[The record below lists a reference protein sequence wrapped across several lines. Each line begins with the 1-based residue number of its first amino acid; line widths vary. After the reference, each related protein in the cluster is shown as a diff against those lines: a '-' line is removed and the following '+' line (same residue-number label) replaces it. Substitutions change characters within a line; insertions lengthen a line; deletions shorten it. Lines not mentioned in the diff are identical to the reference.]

1 MAGRGGRGGDGGRD
15 DDRADGLAVSQEL
28 VEYGFQALHVAGVDL
43 EQEAVLAGDAVALAD
58 LRGRPDQLRKPV
70 RRPAAGRMRTN
81 AVTVIPY
88 VTDQLAIARLPRAA
102 FALMLALLPA
112 AGTAIGLLVLGQV
125 PTWRDLLGI
134 ALVIAGV
141 ASHHNSASI
150 GA

>member
-1 MAGRGGRGGDGGRD
+1 
-15 DDRADGLAVSQEL
+15 
-28 VEYGFQALHVAGVDL
+28 
-43 EQEAVLAGDAVALAD
+43 
-58 LRGRPDQLRKPV
+58 
-70 RRPAAGRMRTN
+70 MRTN